1 MAHSGSDFD
10 WRWRRTRPLKRH
22 LSHDDE
28 RPSTGSWAYR
38 SVRKKK
44 YGTNLVG
51 RAKKKGDDTA
61 HGIKTGFGRTGTGYL
76 PSLGLGG
83 LTGILA
89 RATNL
94 GGNETLLRVKSEEMT
109 TAHRYHGG
117 SRTDA
122 DLLGRRSTPLEGDR
136 IRLLRGHI
144 MPRLYLH
151 IRT

>member
-1 MAHSGSDFD
+1 MGRISSD
-10 WRWRRTRPLKRH
+10 
-22 LSHDDE
+22 
-28 RPSTGSWAYR
+28 G
-38 SVRKKK
+38 RKKK
-44 YGTNLVG
+44 VMTRHTELRRALAAQGLV
-51 RAKKKGDDTA
+51 
-61 HGIKTGFGRTGTGYL
+61 GYL